1 MHTLHTLQLPKQ
13 ELKAEMI
20 YPVPVSVMQ
29 FMHGV
34 SCDGYP
40 NPRSSYS
47 HFINEE
53 TGARSGLA
61 AFAQPRSYDTV
72 SAVSNPKGSDCKP
85 IRVTDQGSSTTCQL
99 LLLTALPLLAHGPP
113 LRSTFLSVFKYNLP
127 FITPSSSLD
136 PIAGGVL
143 PQSHMGPPS
152 LSFPQ

>member
-61 AFAQPRSYDTV
+61 AFAQTRSYDTV

-85 IRVTDQGSSTTCQL
+85 MLRVIDQGSSN
-99 LLLTALPLLAHGPP
+99 ANHVP